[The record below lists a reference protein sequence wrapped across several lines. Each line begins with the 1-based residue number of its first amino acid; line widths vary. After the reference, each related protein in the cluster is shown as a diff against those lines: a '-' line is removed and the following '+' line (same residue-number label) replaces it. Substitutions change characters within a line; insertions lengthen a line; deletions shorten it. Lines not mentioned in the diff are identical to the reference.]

1 MMNKKIAKRLNK
13 KLHKNYTRL
22 DNIHPHKGEDGIDE
36 WETILACGCKK
47 CEAEFFTSYGAIRR
61 GHGCPKCT
69 NSLELIMYIDK
80 CPECN
85 GEEPEA
91 VGYNL
96 YEFYK
101 DKEVLPQYE
110 DDEDEDEDEIIPP
123 DPIKEEVF
131 DGVDLWIDKMESM
144 SETKVEIKTVFNRS
158 NKTYINTYVMTYDE
172 LNTFISDW
180 QVHNENIISI
190 NDFP

>member
-22 DNIHPHKGEDGIDE
+22 DNIHPHNGEDGIDE

-69 NSLELIMYIDK
+69 NSLELIMYTDK
-80 CPECN
+80 CPKCN
-85 GEEPEA
+85 DEEPEA

-110 DDEDEDEDEIIPP
+110 DEEDEEYEY
-123 DPIKEEVF
+123 EEPVPVAEEF
-131 DGVDLWIDKMESM
+131 DGVDLWFEKMDEM
-144 SETKVEIKTVFNRS
+144 LETKVEVKTILNRGG
-158 NKTYINTYVMTYDE
+158 KTIINTYTMTHDQF
-172 LNTFISDW
+172 NIFISDW
-180 QVHNENIISI
+180 QVHNEQIISI
-190 NDFP
+190 NDRKE